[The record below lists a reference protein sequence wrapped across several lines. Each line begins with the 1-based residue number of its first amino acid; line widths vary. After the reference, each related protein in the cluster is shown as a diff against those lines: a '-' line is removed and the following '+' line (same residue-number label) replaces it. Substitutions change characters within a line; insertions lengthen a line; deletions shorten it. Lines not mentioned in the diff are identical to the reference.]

1 MLLSWIGHFSLLP
14 LLFEVREPLQ
24 LFAYTLHVIASY
36 VTLDTYMQSE
46 ERKMRIKETGVVFKS
61 VPVAV
66 LARFRP
72 LYVFTHIVH
81 PMVFTSME
89 FLPLMMISIYC
100 SIGMLHV
107 WYLIYFQFKRR
118 LRLITQY
125 SV

>member
-1 MLLSWIGHFSLLP
+1 
-14 LLFEVREPLQ
+14 
-24 LFAYTLHVIASY
+24 
-36 VTLDTYMQSE
+36 
-46 ERKMRIKETGVVFKS
+46 MRIKETGVVFKWYQWLYLLGF
-61 VPVAV
+61 V
-66 LARFRP
+66 P